1 MLLEPD
7 PSTPEYHVRKVTLDA
22 TTGAPTWDP
31 SVSYGTFPLPMSAA
45 TLHSS
50 GRVVVVN
57 TDNGRIGSLL
67 PANTPRPPQATYTA
81 GPGTQT
87 GLLSSP
93 VAVAVTNPGVVLI
106 LEAAALQIAAFDLNG
121 NPVQYFAGASA
132 ALTRRS
138 LVTRARQ
145 RAGVSRLHPAAGLQ
159 GQLPRHGR
167 RRLGPDLRAL
177 LHGRRDPPPP
187 TTASTSTAP
196 KGALI
201 NSVSTGVNAPHLS
214 VDYWRSIYAANYD
227 PLADTVSGQPRIDPD
242 ARRPRALAQP
252 LRPGERQGRDAEAA
266 PPRAHATGLM
276 TDAEGDG
283 ESLLEELW
291 TTPVGRRW
299 VLEAGLASAVALG
312 AAGHGARRAEPVR
325 ATRQRR
331 RRRRETRHLHF
342 ALGHLRGVT
351 ELTLVRRR
359 DAAAAQAP
367 HQGLAGGARARGRH
381 LAGGRSLA
389 ALSPRD
395 RRRPVGGT
403 GDGAHRV
410 RQARPPRRGRR
421 PPDAR
426 AAGDDARAR
435 QGGRARQP
443 LVPGGGGTGQATGGA
458 SGSSARTSA
467 RRGTSCRARLGRRRL
482 HHGDHDRDDAPE
494 RRHDRQDGGRRHE
507 DAAGADAGGRRARP
521 DHHRDAGSRPQL
533 RLPRAGHRRGRQPR
547 ADHGRRHDDDVQDVP
562 VLLRRRTSGRG

>member
-1 MLLEPD
+1 MAENGSTITLGAATEQGYARRPFLLLDPFVARGAAGNDVLLEPD

-121 NPVQYFAGASA
+121 NPVPYFAGATA

-167 RRLGPDLRAL
+167 RRLRPDLRAL
-177 LHGRRDPPPP
+177 LHGRRHPPPP

-227 PLADTVSGQPRIDPD
+227 PLADTVSGQPRIDP
-242 ARRPRALAQP
+242 ALDVPEPSLSRFDPVNAK
-252 LRPGERQGRDAEAA
+252 AA
-266 PPRAHATGLM
+266 TLK
-276 TDAEGDG
+276 
-283 ESLLEELW
+283 
-291 TTPVGRRW
+291 
-299 VLEAGLASAVALG
+299 
-312 AAGHGARRAEPVR
+312 
-325 ATRQRR
+325 RR
-331 RRRRETRHLHF
+331 RR
-342 ALGHLRGVT
+342 
-351 ELTLVRRR
+351 
-359 DAAAAQAP
+359 
-367 HQGLAGGARARGRH
+367 AR
-381 LAGGRSLA
+381 
-389 ALSPRD
+389 
-395 RRRPVGGT
+395 T
-403 GDGAHRV
+403 
-410 RQARPPRRGRR
+410 RRG
-421 PPDAR
+421 
-426 AAGDDARAR
+426 
-435 QGGRARQP
+435 
-443 LVPGGGGTGQATGGA
+443 
-458 SGSSARTSA
+458 
-467 RRGTSCRARLGRRRL
+467 
-482 HHGDHDRDDAPE
+482 
-494 RRHDRQDGGRRHE
+494 
-507 DAAGADAGGRRARP
+507 
-521 DHHRDAGSRPQL
+521 
-533 RLPRAGHRRGRQPR
+533 
-547 ADHGRRHDDDVQDVP
+547 
-562 VLLRRRTSGRG
+562 